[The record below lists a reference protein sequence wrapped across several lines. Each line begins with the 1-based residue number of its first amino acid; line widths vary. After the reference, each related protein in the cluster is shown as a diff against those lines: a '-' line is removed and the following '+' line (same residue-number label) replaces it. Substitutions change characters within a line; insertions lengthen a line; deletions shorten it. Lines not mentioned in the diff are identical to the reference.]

1 MVTQYKLVPN
11 EEKYWEFI
19 RNLRNDSRV
28 KTGFIQQKHIQKP
41 EHFFYMHENE
51 KNFYICL
58 DGEIPVGYIGVINK
72 DIRVATHPD
81 HQGKGIASFMVNE
94 TMRRH
99 PDALAKVKIENEA
112 SLRLFESCGFKKKYF
127 ILER

>member
-28 KTGFIQQKHIQKP
+28 KRGFIEQKHIQKP
-41 EHFFYMHENE
+41 EHYFFMDLYGD
-51 KNFYICL
+51 NFYICL
-58 DGEIPVGYIGVINK
+58 DGKNPVGYIGVINE

-81 HQGKGIASFMVNE
+81 HQGKGIAKFMVNE
-94 TMRRH
+94 LMKNN
-99 PDALAKVKIENEA
+99 PAAIAKVKIENEA
-112 SLRLFESCGFKKKYF
+112 SLRLFESCGFKKKYY

>member
-1 MVTQYKLVPN
+1 MFTLEEN
-11 EEKYWEFI
+11 ERKYWEFI

-28 KTGFIQQKHIQKP
+28 KRGFIQQRHICCG
-41 EHFFYMHENE
+41 EHEHYMKKEG
-51 KNFYICL
+51 KKYYICL
-58 DGEIPVGYIGVINK
+58 DKETPVGYIGVIER

-81 HQGKGIASFMVNE
+81 HQKKGVAKFMVE
-94 TMRRH
+94 ELMKKH
-99 PDALAKVKIENEA
+99 PESFAKVKIENEA